1 MTFSLYPAI
10 DIRDGRCVRLIQGDY
25 DREIRYDA
33 DPVDVALSFEEA
45 GASWVHVVDLD
56 AARSGTSQN
65 LVTVGAIAAAVKIP
79 VQSGGGVRSLNAA
92 RALFDAGV
100 SRCVVG
106 TAAVEDPSLVEEIAA
121 VGHRV
126 AVGLD
131 VRGEMVATEGW
142 ERDSGM
148 SIYQLLPNFQNAGV
162 EAVVVTQITRDGM
175 GTGPDIAGLKQVVR
189 ATSLEVVASGGV
201 GTLEHIS
208 ELAKLRVD
216 DRALEGVI
224 VGKALHDG
232 VIDVSD
238 AVKAAKQL

>member
-10 DIRDGRCVRLIQGDY
+10 DIREGRCVRLVQGDY
-25 DREIRYDA
+25 DREVQYDA

-65 LVTVGAIAAAVKIP
+65 LAAVTAIASAVGIP
-79 VQSGGGVRSLNAA
+79 VQSGGGVRSLDAA

-106 TAAVEDPSLVEEIAA
+106 TAAVENPALVEAITEL
-121 VGHRV
+121 GHRV

-131 VRGEMVATEGW
+131 VRGERVAVQGW
-142 ERDSGM
+142 ERDSGK
-148 SIYQLLPNFQNAGV
+148 SIYELLPNFENAGV

-175 GTGPDIAGLKQVVR
+175 GTGPDVKGLKQVVR
-189 ATSLEVVASGGV
+189 STSLEVVASGGV
-201 GTLEHIS
+201 GTLDHIT
-208 ELAKLRVD
+208 ELAKLRVEG
-216 DRALEGVI
+216 RALSGVI

-232 VIDVSD
+232 VIDVSE
-238 AVKAAKQL
+238 AVKAAERT

>member
-201 GTLEHIS
+201 GTLEHVA

-216 DRALEGVI
+216 NRALAGVI

>member
-56 AARSGTSQN
+56 AARSGRSQN
-65 LVTVGAIAAAVKIP
+65 LVTVGSIAAAVKTP

-201 GTLEHIS
+201 GTLEHVA

-216 DRALEGVI
+216 NRALAGVI